1 MPCGKKYPVDF
12 RARRLAEYLEPP
24 ERPVM
29 GPDDEARE
37 MLVALIRASGNVPMR
52 IITPSAVSARL
63 KKLVNAPVNADG
75 KTLILRCTPDPKNG
89 DVFTVEEK

>member
-1 MPCGKKYPVDF
+1 M
-12 RARRLAEYLEPP
+12 
-24 ERPVM
+24 M

-63 KKLVNAPVNADG
+63 KRLVNAPVDGDG
-75 KTLILRCTPDPKNG
+75 KMLALRCDADRKNG
-89 DVFTVEEK
+89 DTFTVEEMGGSNGPWRPSNDVSPGEEIEI